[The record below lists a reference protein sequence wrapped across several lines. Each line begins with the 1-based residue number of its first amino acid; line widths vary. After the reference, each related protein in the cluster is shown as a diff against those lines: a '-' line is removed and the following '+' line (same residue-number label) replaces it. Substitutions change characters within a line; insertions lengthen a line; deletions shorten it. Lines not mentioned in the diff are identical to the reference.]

1 MEQCSYLEEMDAKRV
16 KIPTTWFLFE
26 AYSRGHF
33 GSI

>member
-16 KIPTTWFLFE
+16 KIPTTGFYLKLT
-26 AYSRGHF
+26 RGHF